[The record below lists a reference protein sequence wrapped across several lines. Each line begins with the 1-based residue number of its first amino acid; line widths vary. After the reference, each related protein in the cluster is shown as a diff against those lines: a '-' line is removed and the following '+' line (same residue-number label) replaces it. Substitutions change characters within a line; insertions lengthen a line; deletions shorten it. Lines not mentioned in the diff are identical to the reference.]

1 MSIKNI
7 FYSPWFVSSRNILF
21 LMVTFIFTACRYSKT
36 PEVFSDKNVTI
47 EYPSYLFKADDV
59 YPEKNTLL
67 QLKNDYRDVYF
78 ILVDHGMK
86 PGKQGFELM
95 CDSVI
100 GQLRRNLKE
109 PNVEAQDTMFTT
121 VNKLKVKEFQ
131 ISGILSSEKQDHR
144 FQFVIDVF
152 EAPNGHIYQTAGWL
166 LRHKRDLWLKDLQKA
181 AHSLKV
187 K

>member
-1 MSIKNI
+1 MSFQAILKNARLWTFI
-7 FYSPWFVSSRNILF
+7 CGLF
-21 LMVTFIFTACRYSKT
+21 LFSSCRYSKT
-36 PEVFSDKNVTI
+36 PEVFEDKNISI
-47 EYPSYLFKADDV
+47 EYPSYLFKAEDV

-86 PGKQGFELM
+86 PGVQGFELM

-100 GQLRRNLKE
+100 NQLKRNLKE
-109 PNVEAQDTMFTT
+109 PNVEAKDSLFTT
-121 VNKLKVKEFQ
+121 AKNLKVKEFQ

-144 FQFVIDVF
+144 FQFVVDVF
-152 EAPNGHIYQTAGWL
+152 EAPDGHIYQTAGWL
-166 LRHKRDLWLKDLQKA
+166 LRHKRDLWIKDLQKSA
-181 AHSLKV
+181 YSLKV

>member
-1 MSIKNI
+1 MSFQAIFKNARL
-7 FYSPWFVSSRNILF
+7 WTFVCGLF
-21 LMVTFIFTACRYSKT
+21 LFSSCRYSKT
-36 PEVFSDKNVTI
+36 PEVFADKNISI
-47 EYPSYLFKADDV
+47 EYPSYLFIAEDV

-86 PGKQGFELM
+86 PGVQGFELM

-100 GQLRRNLKE
+100 NQLKRNLKE
-109 PNVEAQDTMFTT
+109 PNVEAKDSLFTT
-121 VNKLKVKEFQ
+121 ANNLKVKEFQ

-144 FQFVIDVF
+144 FYFVVDVM
-152 EAPNGHIYQTAGWL
+152 EGPNGHIYQTAGWL
-166 LRHKRDLWLKDLQKA
+166 LRHKRDLWLKDLQKSA
-181 AHSLKV
+181 YSLKV

>member
-1 MSIKNI
+1 MSFQAIFKNTRLWTFI
-7 FYSPWFVSSRNILF
+7 CGLF
-21 LMVTFIFTACRYSKT
+21 LFSSCRYSKT
-36 PEVFSDKNVTI
+36 PEVFEDKNISI
-47 EYPSYLFKADDV
+47 EYPSYLFKAEDV

-86 PGKQGFELM
+86 PGVQGFELM

-100 GQLRRNLKE
+100 NQLKRNLKE
-109 PNVEAQDTMFTT
+109 PNVEAKDTLFTT
-121 VNKLKVKEFQ
+121 ANNLKVKEFQ

-144 FQFVIDVF
+144 FYFVVDVM
-152 EAPNGHIYQTAGWL
+152 EGPNGHIYQTAGWL
-166 LRHKRDLWLKDLQKA
+166 LRHKRDLWLKDLQKSA
-181 AHSLKV
+181 YSLKV

>member
-1 MSIKNI
+1 MSFQAIFKNTRLWTFI
-7 FYSPWFVSSRNILF
+7 CGLF
-21 LMVTFIFTACRYSKT
+21 LFSSCRYSKT
-36 PEVFSDKNVTI
+36 PEVFADKNISI
-47 EYPSYLFKADDV
+47 EYPSYLFKAEDV

-86 PGKQGFELM
+86 PGVQGFELM

-100 GQLRRNLKE
+100 NQLKRNLKE
-109 PNVEAQDTMFTT
+109 PNVEAKDSLFTT
-121 VNKLKVKEFQ
+121 SNNLKVKEFQ

-144 FQFVIDVF
+144 FYFVVDVM
-152 EAPNGHIYQTAGWL
+152 EGPNGHIYQTAGWL
-166 LRHKRDLWLKDLQKA
+166 LRHKRDLWLNDLQKSA
-181 AHSLKV
+181 YSLKV